1 VDCLDES
8 WVDERLRVWLIRGLI
23 ETIRTLN
30 KKVHHAKIIIALR
43 VDLLARV
50 YKATSDGGFQE
61 DKYSG
66 LNLNIAWTR
75 DELRQLLDARVQ
87 ALVRQRYTK
96 EPVKLK
102 DVLRG
107 NVGKRKDSEAAIDYL
122 LDRTLLRPRDAIQF
136 LNACLEQAV
145 DQPAITLQMLFQ
157 AEAKYSQQR
166 RIALAD
172 EWSEHYPRLVLLTD
186 LLKGKRPHFRL
197 REITDDELDTMCL
210 KVREFEEQEPRPHGR
225 DVQMFNKYYQG
236 GIVASELRALLAQC
250 FYTVGLVGVRLASG
264 LEVTWSSAG
273 GSISLNSAEVND
285 EVTLHVHKAFWR
297 ILGIRDF
304 ASVEQQQYATALEA

>member
-1 VDCLDES
+1 LDES